1 MGKREKNL
9 LVNIINQKIGI
20 ESTVK
25 AWTQEKITNH

>member
-20 ESTVK
+20 ESMVK